1 MSDQATL
8 VIQEQDENKSLYL
21 STLPNENLEISIS
34 KLWKSLRKMGIQ
46 KDDIRLKGLHN
57 YIDNLH
63 TGYDDDHSMINF
75 DQFCDIVRQNN
86 IVKQALQGNLRI
98 PAFQEFKKNLSDI
111 FKETNKIDGGATANY
126 IPQLAKVDP
135 NKYAVSFCSI
145 DGQRFSIGD
154 SNDKFSI
161 QSTSKT
167 INYCI
172 ALEEL
177 GEEKV
182 HSHVGREPSGQKFNE
197 ITLNEHG
204 LPHNP
209 LINAGAI
216 MCSSLIGLNKQPA
229 EAFDNVI
236 DTWQKCCGGKRPG
249 FNNSIY
255 QSERNTAD
263 RNYALAYFMKE
274 NKGFPE
280 GTDLNRILELYF
292 QCCSIELDSEML
304 SIAAATLANSGVCP
318 FTGDRVF
325 SAKTVQ
331 NCLSLMSSCG
341 MYDYSGEFAFT
352 IGLPAKS
359 GVSGALMLVIPDLG
373 GIAIWGPKLDKIGN
387 SIKGIEFCKKLLEK
401 YNFHKYD
408 IIFDQSDK
416 IDPTKKKFENKA
428 QSIISLIYAAT
439 YGDLDEIYMIE
450 ANGLDLNSA
459 DYDGRTALHLAAAEG
474 QKKVIEY
481 LLMRGVNPNPVDRW
495 GGTPMNDAER
505 NGNEENIE
513 LLANAGGFSQVLN

>member
-1 MSDQATL
+1 MPETL
-8 VIQEQDENKSLYL
+8 DLNTEEISQSKKIFETIRPNKKG
-21 STLPNENLEISIS
+21 EISIS
-34 KLWKSLRKMGIQ
+34 KLWKSLNKMGIQ
-46 KDDIRLKGLHN
+46 KDDVRLNALHSF
-57 YIDNLH
+57 IEKLH
-63 TGYDDDHSMINF
+63 TGFDDDHSMINF
-75 DQFCDIVRQNN
+75 EQFNEILQQNS
-86 IVKQALQGNLRI
+86 IIKHALQARLTI
-98 PAFQEFKKNLSDI
+98 PAFDDFKKNILDI
-111 FKETNKIDGGATANY
+111 FENTKKLDDGTVASY

-135 NKYAVSFCSI
+135 DKYAVSFCSI
-145 DGQRFSIGD
+145 DGQRLNIGD
-154 SNDKFSI
+154 FKDKFSI

-172 ALEEL
+172 ALEEH
-177 GEEKV
+177 GEDKV
-182 HSHVGREPSGQKFNE
+182 HQHVGREPSGQKFNE
-197 ITLNEHG
+197 LTLNEKG

-216 MCSSLIGLNKQPA
+216 MCSSLIKLNKKPA

-280 GTDLNRILELYF
+280 GVDLNETLELYF
-292 QCCSIELDSEML
+292 QCCSIELDTEML

-318 FTGDRVF
+318 FTGNRVF

-331 NCLSLMSSCG
+331 NCLSLMGSCG

-373 GIAIWGPKLDKIGN
+373 GIAIWGPRLDKIGN
-387 SIKGIEFCKKLLEK
+387 SIKGIEFSKQLLDK

-408 IIFDQSDK
+408 ILFDKSDK
-416 IDPTKKKFENKA
+416 IDPTKKKYDNRSQA
-428 QSIISLIYAAT
+428 IISLIYAAT
-439 YGDLDEIYMIE
+439 FGDLDEIYMLE
-450 ANGLDLNSA
+450 ANGVDLNVA

-474 QKKVIEY
+474 REEVVEY
-481 LLMRGVNPNPVDRW
+481 LLSKGVNPNPIDRW
-495 GGTPMNDAER
+495 GGTPLKDAER
-505 NGNEENIE
+505 SKNKKIIE
-513 LLANAGGFSQVLN
+513 MLKGK